1 MPTAVYIYS
10 KRRLQEARGN
20 LEDDLDDLL
29 SGAGEVTGG
38 GVGEMGW
45 NIDVELEDTASVE
58 TWIHRLA
65 EFLRGWGVPQD
76 TLFEVISD
84 GSEPRR
90 VDVFDNRS

>member
-10 KRRLQEARGN
+10 KQRLQEPLGN

-38 GVGEMGW
+38 GAGEMGW

-58 TWIHRLA
+58 TWTPRLA

-76 TLFEVISD
+76 TFFEVISD
-84 GSEPRR
+84 RSEPRR
-90 VDVFDNRS
+90 IDVFDNRS